1 MKPSRPPLRAV
12 ICALLVA
19 PWVAWAIVRWLS
31 LDGGHPLVAA
41 MAFTPYAAVL
51 SVLSVF
57 VAAAMSQR
65 IVAVLAA
72 LAAVALVAAVVPR
85 AIEGDGLADDDA
97 RGTPFVAMTLNLHNG
112 KADAREVMRL
122 VRKYRVDVL
131 SLQELTPRALR
142 RLNAAGARRLF
153 PGRELRPGPTTQGSG
168 LLARTRLRRVG
179 SLPALGRRAPAASLR
194 IGGRELLV
202 AAVHPVPPTT
212 AADVRVWRRQLRALP
227 RAERRGTARLLLG
240 DFNATL
246 DQREL
251 RRVLRRGYRDAAD
264 ATGDGLR
271 PTWPVQRTRPPI
283 TIDHILMS
291 PQVLIRRL
299 RVHTIAGGDHRAL
312 IAELLL
318 TE

>member
-1 MKPSRPPLRAV
+1 MV
-12 ICALLVA
+12 CALLVA

-31 LDGGHPLVAA
+31 FDGGHPLVAA

-51 SVLSVF
+51 SVLTVF
-57 VAAAMSQR
+57 GAAAMGQR
-65 IVAVLAA
+65 IIAVVAA
-72 LAAVALVAAVVPR
+72 LAAVALVAAVAPR
-85 AIEGDGLADDDA
+85 AIERGDGFADDDA

-112 KADAREVMRL
+112 AADAREVMRL
-122 VRKYRVDVL
+122 VRTYRVDVL

-142 RLNAAGARRLF
+142 RLNAAGARKLF
-153 PGRELRPGPTTQGSG
+153 GGRVLRPGPTGQGSG

-179 SLPALGRRAPAASLR
+179 SLPALGRRAPAASMR

-212 AADVRVWRRQLRALP
+212 AAAVHVWRRQLRALP
-227 RAERRGTARLLLG
+227 VAERRGVARLLLG

-271 PTWPVQRTRPPI
+271 PTWPVQRTWPPI
-283 TIDHILMS
+283 TIDHILLS

-299 RVHTIAGGDHRAL
+299 RVRAIPGSDHRAL